1 MFEREGKLM
10 KKITVKIYVI
20 LLIALIAGCQKP
32 GPIELIDDKDDSK
45 LIDIK
50 SIGSVSDT
58 LFAVSVGDTS
68 GNFGTQN
75 SRYYAKL
82 IYQNIRLD
90 RLLRKDSLINIEAMF
105 FDKDNP
111 IKHNN
116 RIITFPSF
124 DVGVLKF
131 NEDVLNKIP
140 RRLMLPMQGDSLI
153 GYRYQLR
160 KNYELTSTNQ
170 WTSTGNGPLNA
181 FDISFS
187 SPPTIRVLNL
197 APRFI
202 NVSEPLNIKWDC
214 TNPIINI
221 YISGEDGNL
230 PTRALMPVMHLQ
242 IRNQKGE
249 VTIPVKILELIPIK
263 RFSRFVF
270 SFASEYSRTERIGGF
285 SEDVLVHSSS
295 IHSIFLSVR
304 P

>member
-1 MFEREGKLM
+1 M
-10 KKITVKIYVI
+10 KKVTIKIFVT
-20 LLIALIAGCQKP
+20 LLFVLLAGCQKP
-32 GPIELIDDKDDSK
+32 GPVELNDDQDDSN

-50 SIGSVSDT
+50 STGSVSDT

-68 GNFGTQN
+68 GNFGPQY
-75 SRYYAKL
+75 SRHYAKL

-90 RLLRKDSLINIEAMF
+90 RLLRKDSLINFEAIF

-116 RIITFPSF
+116 RIISFPSF

-140 RRLMLPMQGDSLI
+140 RRLIIPLRGDTSI

-160 KNYELTSTNQ
+160 KNYELTTANK
-170 WTSTGNGPLNA
+170 WTATGSGSINA
-181 FDISFS
+181 FDISFPP
-187 SPPTIRVLNL
+187 PPTIRVLNL

-202 NVSEPLNIKWDC
+202 NLTEPLNIKWEC
-214 TNPIINI
+214 TNRIINI

-230 PTRALMPVMHLQ
+230 PIRTLTPVMHLQ

-249 VTIPVKILELIPIK
+249 VTIPVKILELIPVK
-263 RFSRFVF
+263 RFSRFAF
-270 SFASEYSRTERIGGF
+270 SFASETSRTERIAGYP
-285 SEDVLVHSSS
+285 EDVLVHSSS
-295 IHSIFLSVR
+295 IHSIFLNVR
-304 P
+304 Q